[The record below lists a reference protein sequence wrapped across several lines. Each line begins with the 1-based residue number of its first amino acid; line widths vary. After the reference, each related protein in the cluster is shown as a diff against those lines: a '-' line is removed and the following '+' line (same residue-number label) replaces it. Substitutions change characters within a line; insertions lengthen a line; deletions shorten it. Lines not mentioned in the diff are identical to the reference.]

1 MDQDVVVVIGAGGIG
16 LAIARRQGMGKRVLL
31 ADYSDEVLQGA
42 AGGMRDAGYDVTAM
56 HVDVADRSSVEALA
70 KAASGLGPVAQVVHT
85 AGLSPNMAP
94 ADRILTVDLYGT
106 ALVLEVFGGV
116 IANGGAG
123 VVISSMAG
131 HMGISVA
138 AENEPLLA
146 TTPADEL
153 LALPFLQEITEP
165 GHAYGVSKR
174 GNALR
179 VQAEC
184 LRWAERGARVNAIS
198 PGIIL
203 TPLAQHELASE
214 TGPRYMALVE
224 ASATKRM
231 GSAEEVA
238 AAAAY
243 LLGPEAA
250 FVTGTDLLIDGG
262 VIAAMRMGRLG

>member
-1 MDQDVVVVIGAGGIG
+1 MNNSVIVVIGTGGIG
-16 LAIARRQGMGKRVLL
+16 LVIARRQGMGRRVLL
-31 ADYSDEVLQGA
+31 ADRNDEVLEGA
-42 AGGMRDAGYDVTAM
+42 ARSMRDSGYEVTAM
-56 HVDVADRSSVEALA
+56 TVDVTDRASVEALA
-70 KAASGLGPVAQVVHT
+70 RAAADLGLVEQVVHT

-94 ADRILTVDLYGT
+94 ADRILAVDLYGT

-131 HMGISVA
+131 HMGISVDA
-138 AENEPLLA
+138 GHEPQLA

-153 LALPFLQEITEP
+153 LDLPFLQEITEP
-165 GHAYGVSKR
+165 GRAYGVSKR

-179 VQAEC
+179 VQAES

-214 TGPRYMALVE
+214 TGPRYRALVE
-224 ASATKRM
+224 ASASKRM

-250 FVTGTDLLIDGG
+250 FVTGSDLLIDGG